1 MKNDAEN
8 LENVKSSRRDF
19 IKKAGTVG
27 AGLLVVPYLKP
38 SGVFAYDLQ
47 RTSSYLATVAVT
59 NTTNTPADSYTYDDS
74 TGGVKQKVQ
83 YLLGLLDQNDSNKV
97 SALFSKG
104 KKVVIKINLTGGS
117 GSVGSSMLQGVPI
130 TEAQWTHPAVIR
142 AVAQFIL
149 DAGVNAGDITIVDSL
164 GSTDAFTNSAFQD
177 YASIQT
183 ALGCNLV
190 DISKGTF
197 VDVSTGS
204 GYFNYATLNM
214 NQILTT
220 ADVYVS
226 IPKLKQHAE
235 AGFTCSL
242 KNQVGTVPQSK
253 YVTQS
258 IQYRRQMLHSPTNGS
273 SATYL
278 PRSVCDLNAARPV
291 HLAVVDGIRNARGG
305 EGTWNSTFV
314 PFRNHVLLAGLD
326 PVATDSVGARLM
338 GLDPEATKLPLPAKT
353 SYGDTECDNYM
364 NLLNTKGVGTNQSSQ
379 IQVLGDGATMLTSV
393 SRDPRAKQPTG
404 FQLCP
409 NYPNPFNPSTMIV
422 FYAPRSESVTLKV
435 YDITGREVEALIA
448 GVVPA
453 GEHRLQWSA
462 VGLPSGVYLCRLEAK
477 GYSQTIKM
485 LYQK

>member
-1 MKNDAEN
+1 MSKEAGNFE
-8 LENVKSSRRDF
+8 EMKSSRRDF
-19 IKKAGTVG
+19 IRKAGTIG
-27 AGLLVVPYLKP
+27 ASMLVVPYLKP
-38 SGVFAYDLQ
+38 SGILAYDL
-47 RTSSYLATVAVT
+47 RKNSSYLATVAVT

-74 TGGVKQKVQ
+74 NGGVKQKVK
-83 YLLGLLDQNDSNKV
+83 YLLDLLDQNDSNKV
-97 SALFSKG
+97 SALFSQG

-130 TEAQWTHPAVIR
+130 TEAQWTNPAVIQ
-142 AVAQFIL
+142 AVAQFII
-149 DAGVNAGDITIVDSL
+149 DAGVNASDITIVDSL
-164 GSTDAFTNSAFQD
+164 GSADAFTKPAFQD
-177 YASIQT
+177 YANLQT

-190 DISKGTF
+190 DLSKGTF
-197 VDVSTGS
+197 VDVATGS
-204 GYFNYATLNM
+204 GYFNYSTLNM

-258 IQYRRQMLHSPTNGS
+258 ITYRRQMLHSPTNGS
-273 SATYL
+273 SAVFL

-291 HLAVVDGIRNARGG
+291 HLAVVDGIRNAKGG
-305 EGTWNSTFV
+305 EGTWNPTFV

-326 PVATDSVGARLM
+326 PVATDSIGAKLM

-353 SYGDTECDNYM
+353 TYGDTECDNYM
-364 NLLNTKGVGTNQSSQ
+364 NLLNTKGVGTNQLSQ
-379 IQVLGDGATMLTSV
+379 IQIVGDGSSLLTSV
-393 SRDPRAKQPTG
+393 SQNPRAQQPAG
-404 FQLCP
+404 FQLCS

-422 FYAPRSESVTLKV
+422 FFAPSSEFVTLKV
-435 YDITGREVEALIA
+435 YDMTGREIETLIT
-448 GVVPA
+448 GVVPS

-462 VGLPSGVYLCRLEAK
+462 TGLPSGVYLCRLEAR
-477 GYSQTIKM
+477 GFAQTIKM
-485 LYQK
+485 IYQK